1 MTNRL
6 FLSLALASAPLMAG
20 CGKKADDSAI
30 ANTTSTDAALASSTA
45 AVQQSQTK
53 IDEINGGM
61 AALQRHHAEDPVKM
75 DRLIS
80 ECQSE
85 TGAVMQG
92 AGAMQITNC
101 VNGKW

>member
-6 FLSLALASAPLMAG
+6 FLALALACAPLMAS
-20 CGKKADDSAI
+20 CGNKADNSTT
-30 ANTTSTDAALASSTA
+30 ANTASTDAALASSTA
-45 AVQQSQTK
+45 AVQQSQAK
-53 IDEINGGM
+53 IGEIDGGM
-61 AALQRHHAEDPVKM
+61 AALQRHHAEDPAKM